1 MVSIARKNLFFDKI
15 KLIIT
20 LIGVAFSVFLI
31 LSLSGIYLGLMANT
45 STIID
50 NTDADIWITSKNCRN
65 FDFALPVSSKKMYL
79 TKSIEGVDKVEKLV
93 LEFTITKA
101 PNGATESIELV
112 GFNPDTGIG
121 GPWGLKEGSFRDVKY
136 GRTAI
141 VDLSS
146 RKKLGP
152 MKIGDKREIFGKSV
166 KIVGFTNGIKAFTT
180 APYFFV
186 SIRTAQEL
194 SLFGR
199 GDNAT
204 FILVKIKPG
213 YEAEEIAERIKKRLK
228 GVDVYTRKQFSWKT
242 KMYWTWETGMGMNF
256 LIVLTIGI
264 VVGMVIVGQTI
275 YNSTI
280 EHLREFGTLKAIGA
294 TNWDIYKIIFEQA
307 IINAV
312 CGYFLGLFIS
322 SLAVKGYEAVDL
334 SMYIPS
340 WAKIVVFF
348 LSLGMCLG
356 SSFISIRKAT
366 TVDPVVV
373 FRA

>member
-15 KLIIT
+15 KLVIT
-20 LIGVAFSVFLI
+20 LIGVTFSVFLI

-79 TKSIEGVDKVEKLV
+79 AKSVEGVQRVEKLI

-101 PNGATESIELV
+101 PNGATESVELV

-121 GPWGLKEGSFRDVKY
+121 GPWNLKVGSFRDVKY

-146 RKKLGP
+146 IKKLGA
-152 MKIGDKREIFGKSV
+152 MKIGDKREIFGKSI

-186 SIRTAQEL
+186 SIKTAQEL
-194 SLFGR
+194 SFFGR
-199 GDNAT
+199 GDKVT

-213 YEAEEIAERIKKRLK
+213 YNPEEIVERIKKRLK
-228 GVDVYTRKQFSWKT
+228 NVDVYTKKQFSWKT

-275 YNSTI
+275 YNSTV
-280 EHLREFGTLKAIGA
+280 EHLKEFGTLKAIGA

-307 IINAV
+307 IINAII
-312 CGYFLGLFIS
+312 GYFLGLLIS
-322 SLAVKGYEAVDL
+322 SLAVKGYEFLDL
-334 SMYIPS
+334 TMFIPS

-348 LSLGMCLG
+348 LSLAMCLG